1 MKPSPGHV
9 FWAARAE
16 RRGSHGQVR
25 FFWRRILLD
34 WDFFYV
40 PHGKSYEKPREMA
53 KSPFFQVALAHHIF
67 FCHLEGPGKLI
78 MMNIDYMVT
87 YWSWNYHMMTIVTI
101 VDKGMPKSVT
111 VGCPS
116 IVGTF
121 DWEAHMKAIYRNGAW
136 ISHVYIYVCVCES
149 VEC

>member
-1 MKPSPGHV
+1 MSSELPELNEEE
-9 FWAARAE
+9 AMARCGFFGG
-16 RRGSHGQVR
+16 GSCWTEI
-25 FFWRRILLD
+25 FFN
-34 WDFFYV
+34 V

-136 ISHVYIYVCVCES
+136 ISHVYIYIYVCVCES